1 MAEATSAPAPASPSE
16 SVRPPFWRDIRVIRV
31 GAQVGALIIVGLTLR
46 WLFGNLSSNLDEQN
60 IPSPFDWDAWTS
72 LADRPTGF
80 AVRDS
85 PFDPESPLRH
95 LVWVGVRN
103 TAAVASVGIVIAL
116 LLGTL
121 IGIGRL
127 STNWI
132 VRKMSTIYVETFR
145 NIPVLVIIIFFG
157 FALFTFGPFPL
168 FNPSNPPGTIGVPGS
183 DSNLI
188 IYSKTRWGFPSIANE
203 DNSGAFWAIMAV
215 TLVASVG
222 VWIWRTRVNERT
234 GQPHR
239 RVVWSLATFLGV
251 GIVAFIALGGPVRWS
266 FPAVSES
273 GRLIEGGLTTN
284 DAYIALTLALGIYT
298 ASHIAEI
305 VRGSILA
312 VPKGQNEAANAL
324 ALSGF
329 QRYRYVVL
337 PQAFRIAI
345 PPIINQFLNLT
356 KNSSLAIA
364 VAYPDIT
371 ALIRTAIGNGNP
383 ATQLIFVLMGCYLVF
398 SLFISLV
405 LNIVNRRLQLVG
417 R

>member
-1 MAEATSAPAPASPSE
+1 MTDTMSAPPS
-16 SVRPPFWRDIRVIRV
+16 SSRDAARPPFWRDIRVIRIA
-31 GAQVGALIIVGLTLR
+31 AQIITLVVVGLTLR
-46 WLFGNLSSNLDEQN
+46 WLLSNLATNLDEQG
-60 IPSPFDWDAWTS
+60 IPSPFDLDAWRT
-72 LADRPTGF
+72 LADKPAGF

-85 PFDPESPLRH
+85 SFDPDSSLRS
-95 LVWVGVRN
+95 LVWVGIRN
-103 TAAVASVGIVIAL
+103 TAAVSVVGITLAL
-116 LLGTL
+116 ILGTL

-127 STNWI
+127 SSNWI
-132 VRKMSTIYVETFR
+132 VRKLSTLYVETFR
-145 NIPVLVIIIFFG
+145 NIPVLVIITFFWT
-157 FALFTFGPFPL
+157 ALFTFGPFPL
-168 FNPSNPPGTIGVPGS
+168 FNPSNPPGTIEVPGS
-183 DSNLI
+183 DSNLL
-188 IYSKTRWGFPSIANE
+188 IYSKTRWGFPSLASDGNT
-203 DNSGAFWAIMAV
+203 GLFWIIMLAALVVAV
-215 TLVASVG
+215 F
-222 VWIWRTRVNERT
+222 VWRWRTKVNDET
-234 GQPHR
+234 GQAHHR
-239 RVVWSLATFLGV
+239 VLWSLGTIV
-251 GIVAFIALGGPVRWS
+251 GIGVVAFIALGGPLRWS

-273 GRLIEGGLTTN
+273 GRRIDGGIATN

-312 VPKGQNEAANAL
+312 VPKGQNEASNAL

-329 QRYRYVVL
+329 QRYRFVVL

-345 PPIINQFLNLT
+345 PPIINQFLNLV

-371 ALIRTAIGNGNP
+371 ALIKTAIGNGNP
-383 ATQLIFVLMGCYLVF
+383 ATQLIVVLMACYLIF